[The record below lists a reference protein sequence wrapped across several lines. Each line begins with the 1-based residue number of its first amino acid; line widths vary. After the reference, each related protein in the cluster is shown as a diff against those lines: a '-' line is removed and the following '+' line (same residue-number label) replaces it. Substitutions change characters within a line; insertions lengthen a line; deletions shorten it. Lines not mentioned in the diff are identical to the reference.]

1 MNRREFM
8 RTAGG
13 ATVATAAATSTAG
26 TAAGQ
31 TTKEVIVGPGGNLV
45 YEPATVY
52 VAPGDTVHWIWESD
66 DHNIVVENQPEGA
79 NWEGT
84 EGDATTLYDTGHE
97 YEFTF
102 ETTGTYEYYCQ
113 PHRTAGMVAE
123 VIVNES
129 GQAPGGGGGGG
140 EEADPKHMGVPIQAH
155 FVGIAT
161 ILAIIVSLVFTFF
174 MLKYGESPH
183 ASGGNN

>member
-13 ATVATAAATSTAG
+13 ATAATAVAASTAETAAAQEGKTVA
-26 TAAGQ
+26 
-31 TTKEVIVGPGGNLV
+31 VGPNGNLV
-45 YEPATVY
+45 FEPATVY
-52 VAPGDTVHWIWESD
+52 VTPGSTVTWNWESD
-66 DHNIVVENQPEGA
+66 DHNIVVESQPDGA

-84 EGDATTLYDTGHE
+84 EGGPNVLYDTGH
-97 YEFTF
+97 
-102 ETTGTYEYYCQ
+102 TYEHTFDTKGSYTYYCQ
-113 PHRTAGMVAE
+113 PHRTAGMVGE

-129 GQAPGGGGGGG
+129 GQAPGGGGGG
-140 EEADPKHMGVPIQAH
+140 EVNPEHMGVPIQAH

-161 ILAIIVSLVFTFF
+161 ILAILVSLVFTFF
-174 MLKYGESPH
+174 LLKYGESPH